1 MTDARH
7 FHVDDTLRDGTPI
20 VFRAVRPDDKARIA
34 KAFAGLERE
43 SVYLRFFSY
52 KDHLGDDELAHLDH
66 LDFIHE
72 VILVVTRSVDADE
85 IVIASG
91 RYVEHSSE
99 DGVRTAEVAFTVEE
113 DYAGQRLARRLLAH
127 LARLAC
133 AAGIARFDADVLPEN
148 GAMLAVFARSG
159 FPMQRRRDGGV
170 VHVTLDLARDA

>member
-1 MTDARH
+1 MNDARH

-52 KDHLGDDELAHLDH
+52 KDHLGDDELAHLDRV
-66 LDFIHE
+66 DFVHE
-72 VILVVTRSVDADE
+72 VILVVTRRDDADE
-85 IVIASG
+85 IVIATG
-91 RYVEHSSE
+91 RYIEHGAP

-113 DYAGQRLARRLLAH
+113 DYGGQGIARRLLAH
-127 LARLAC
+127 LARLAREQ
-133 AAGIARFDADVLPEN
+133 GIARFDADVLPEN

-159 FPMQRRRDGGV
+159 FPMRKRREGGV
-170 VHVTLDLARDA
+170 VQVTMDLVPGA